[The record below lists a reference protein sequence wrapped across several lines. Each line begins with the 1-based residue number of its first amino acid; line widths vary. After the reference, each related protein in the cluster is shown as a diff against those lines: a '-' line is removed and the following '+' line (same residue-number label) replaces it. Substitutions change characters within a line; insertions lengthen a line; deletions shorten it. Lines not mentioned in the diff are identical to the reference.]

1 MVGYV
6 LRHMSTHGWRSVG
19 LAAATLLGLT
29 LVAADTGP
37 RAGAG
42 PTTTVA
48 PTTTRP
54 RNTTA
59 PPTTSRAASTTTV
72 VAPTLPEPADAESD
86 PVRTIVPSIVAYG
99 ERLDTEGDRQA
110 AVASALSE
118 GKNTVAVE
126 AAPAMLCSVVP
137 VTTPLM
143 ASGRWERNGDQFAS
157 QEMTRR
163 DPPGYGDCV
172 AAGDDDERFDDG
184 VYQYLAV
191 GPTGATS
198 AAATIVIGTRSVVVW
213 LLNNGP
219 EPVCL
224 VQASPHEADFYES
237 YRPNRAVAPGQAMAI
252 RIADTDI
259 DVRVYGC
266 PPDEVL
272 RSFDLSPQ
280 FGVYVDLLG
289 GEEPDGSA
297 PAPAPGGSV
306 TSTTPRPT
314 TTG

>member
-6 LRHMSTHGWRSVG
+6 LPDMSTHGWRSVG
-19 LAAATLLGLT
+19 LAAATLVGLT
-29 LVAADTGP
+29 LAAAGTGP

-48 PTTTRP
+48 ATTTLAAA
-54 RNTTA
+54 TSTA
-59 PPTTSRAASTTTV
+59 PPTTAATPTTTTAV
-72 VAPTLPEPADAESD
+72 VPPLPEPEDAESD
-86 PVRTIVPSIVAYG
+86 PVRTLVPRIVAYA
-99 ERLDTEGDRQA
+99 ERLESESERQT
-110 AVASALSE
+110 AVATALGE
-118 GKNTVAVE
+118 GSNTVAVE
-126 AAPAMLCSVVP
+126 AAPAMLCSIVP
-137 VTTPLM
+137 VASPLM
-143 ASGRWERNGDQFAS
+143 ASGRWERNGDEFATD
-157 QEMTRR
+157 ELTRR
-163 DPPGYGDCV
+163 DAPGYGDCV
-172 AAGDDDERFDDG
+172 AAGDDELFDDG

-198 AAATIVIGTRSVVVW
+198 GAGTVVVGARSVAVW
-213 LLNNGP
+213 LLNDGT

-224 VQASPHEADFYES
+224 VQASPREADFYES
-237 YRPNRAVAPGQAMAI
+237 FQPDSELLPGEALAISVASVES
-252 RIADTDI
+252 

-266 PPDEVL
+266 PPDDVL

-289 GEEPDGSA
+289 GEEPDASTPAA
-297 PAPAPGGSV
+297 PSGSV

>member
-6 LRHMSTHGWRSVG
+6 LPDMSTHGWRSVG
-19 LAAATLLGLT
+19 LAAATLVGLT
-29 LVAADTGP
+29 LVAAGTGP

-42 PTTTVA
+42 PTTTRPPA
-48 PTTTRP
+48 TTPTTAT
-54 RNTTA
+54 TTA
-59 PPTTSRAASTTTV
+59 V
-72 VAPTLPEPADAESD
+72 VPTLPEPEDAESD
-86 PVRTIVPSIVAYG
+86 PARTLVPRIVAYADPL
-99 ERLDTEGDRQA
+99 ESESERQA
-110 AVASALSE
+110 AVGSALSE
-118 GKNTVAVE
+118 GSNSVAVE
-126 AAPAMLCSVVP
+126 AAPAMLCSIVP

-143 ASGRWERNGDQFAS
+143 ASGRWERNGDEFATD
-157 QEMTRR
+157 ELTRR

-172 AAGDDDERFDDG
+172 AAGDDERFDDG

-198 AAATIVIGTRSVVVW
+198 AAATVVVGVPSVAVW
-213 LLNNGP
+213 LLNNGD

-224 VQASPHEADFYES
+224 VQASPHAADFYES
-237 YRPNRAVAPGQAMAI
+237 FQPDSELSPGQALAI
-252 RIADTDI
+252 RIADIDN

-266 PPDEVL
+266 PPDDVL

-289 GEEPDGSA
+289 GEEPEAST
-297 PAPAPGGSV
+297 PVAPGGSV

>member
-1 MVGYV
+1 
-6 LRHMSTHGWRSVG
+6 MSTHGWRSVG
-19 LAAATLLGLT
+19 LAAATLVGLT
-29 LVAADTGP
+29 LVAAGTGP

-42 PTTTVA
+42 PTTTRPPA
-48 PTTTRP
+48 TTPTTATT
-54 RNTTA
+54 TTA
-59 PPTTSRAASTTTV
+59 V
-72 VAPTLPEPADAESD
+72 VPTLPEPEDAESD
-86 PVRTIVPSIVAYG
+86 PARTLVPRIVAYADPL
-99 ERLDTEGDRQA
+99 ESESERQA
-110 AVASALSE
+110 AVGSALSE
-118 GKNTVAVE
+118 GSNSVAVE
-126 AAPAMLCSVVP
+126 AAPAMLCSIVP

-143 ASGRWERNGDQFAS
+143 ASGRWERNGDQFATD
-157 QEMTRR
+157 ELTRR

-172 AAGDDDERFDDG
+172 AAGDDERFDDG

-198 AAATIVIGTRSVVVW
+198 AAATVVVGVPSVAVW
-213 LLNNGP
+213 LLNNGD

-224 VQASPHEADFYES
+224 VQASPHAADFYES
-237 YRPNRAVAPGQAMAI
+237 FQPDSELSPGQALAI
-252 RIADTDI
+252 RIADIDN

-266 PPDEVL
+266 PPDDVL

-289 GEEPDGSA
+289 GEEPEAST
-297 PAPAPGGSV
+297 PVAPGGSV

>member
-6 LRHMSTHGWRSVG
+6 LPDMSTHGWRSVG
-19 LAAATLLGLT
+19 LAAATLVGLT
-29 LVAADTGP
+29 LVAAGTGP

-42 PTTTVA
+42 PTTTRPPA
-48 PTTTRP
+48 TTPTTATT
-54 RNTTA
+54 TTA
-59 PPTTSRAASTTTV
+59 V
-72 VAPTLPEPADAESD
+72 VPTLPEPEDAESD
-86 PVRTIVPSIVAYG
+86 PARTLVPRIVAYADPL
-99 ERLDTEGDRQA
+99 ESESERQA
-110 AVASALSE
+110 AVGSALSE
-118 GKNTVAVE
+118 GSNSVAVE
-126 AAPAMLCSVVP
+126 AAPAMLCSIVP

-143 ASGRWERNGDQFAS
+143 ASGRWERNGDEFATD
-157 QEMTRR
+157 ELTRR

-172 AAGDDDERFDDG
+172 AAGDDERFDDG

-198 AAATIVIGTRSVVVW
+198 AAATVVVGVPSVAVW
-213 LLNNGP
+213 LLNNGD

-224 VQASPHEADFYES
+224 VQASPHAADFYES
-237 YRPNRAVAPGQAMAI
+237 FQPDGEVSPGQAMAI
-252 RIADTDI
+252 RVADIDN

-266 PPDEVL
+266 PPDDVL

-289 GEEPDGSA
+289 GEEPEAST
-297 PAPAPGGSV
+297 PAAPGGSV

>member
-6 LRHMSTHGWRSVG
+6 LPDMSTHGWRSVG
-19 LAAATLLGLT
+19 LAAATLVGLT
-29 LVAADTGP
+29 LVAAGTGP

-42 PTTTVA
+42 PTTTRPPA
-48 PTTTRP
+48 TTPTTATT
-54 RNTTA
+54 TTA
-59 PPTTSRAASTTTV
+59 V
-72 VAPTLPEPADAESD
+72 VPTLPEPEDAESD
-86 PVRTIVPSIVAYG
+86 PARTLVPRIVAYADPL
-99 ERLDTEGDRQA
+99 ESESERQA
-110 AVASALSE
+110 AVGSALSE
-118 GKNTVAVE
+118 GSNSVAVE
-126 AAPAMLCSVVP
+126 AAPAMLCSIVP

-143 ASGRWERNGDQFAS
+143 ASGRWERNGDEFATD
-157 QEMTRR
+157 ELTRR

-172 AAGDDDERFDDG
+172 AAGDDERFDDG

-198 AAATIVIGTRSVVVW
+198 AAATVVVGVPSVAVW
-213 LLNNGP
+213 LLNNGD

-224 VQASPHEADFYES
+224 VQASPHAADFYES
-237 YRPNRAVAPGQAMAI
+237 FQPDSELSPGQALAI
-252 RIADTDI
+252 RIADIDN

-266 PPDEVL
+266 PPDDVL

-289 GEEPDGSA
+289 GEEPEAST
-297 PAPAPGGSV
+297 PVAPGGSV